1 VLDTETLQRRL
12 GIQILF
18 DFTDILE
25 AIDFA
30 AGNGFGVLELN
41 LGNIRFGNQLRQ
53 ARMRAQVRRY
63 ARAAGVKLAI
73 HALEGPSFFI
83 PSERV
88 RRCAVAELK
97 RTLDWAAD
105 IGARNVIMHLGFDM
119 HYGYGGGNRFTH
131 EEFPEYY
138 EQALLAA
145 LGELKSYARNRARL
159 CVENV
164 GGFRFAPAKK
174 ILPRLLGGSL
184 GLCFDIGHIAILPKE
199 QQEVELAFFHR
210 FRSRVLHAHLHH
222 NNGIRDQHLPLGGGT
237 ADVKPY
243 LELLVSS
250 PAWLVFET
258 RPREAALASRDY
270 FITRLLP
277 ELGEKG

>member
-1 VLDTETLQRRL
+1 MLTDGSLQRRL

-18 DFTDILE
+18 DFTDIPA

-30 AGNGFGVLELN
+30 AGNCFGVLEIN
-41 LGNIRFGNQLRQ
+41 LGNIRFGDQLRR
-53 ARMRAQVRRY
+53 ARIRARVRQH
-63 ARAAGVKLAI
+63 AEAAGLRLAI

-138 EQALLAA
+138 EQVLLEA
-145 LGELKSYARNRARL
+145 LGELKSYARDRARL

-164 GGFRFAPAKK
+164 GGFRFAPARKV
-174 ILPRLLGGSL
+174 LPRLLGGSL

-199 QQEVELAFFHR
+199 QQEAELAFFRR
-210 FRSRVLHAHLHH
+210 FRSKVFHAHLHH
-222 NNGIRDQHLPLGGGT
+222 NNGIRDQHLPLGAGT

-243 LELLVSS
+243 LELLVNS

-270 FITRLLP
+270 FLTRLLP
-277 ELGEKG
+277 ELKKKG